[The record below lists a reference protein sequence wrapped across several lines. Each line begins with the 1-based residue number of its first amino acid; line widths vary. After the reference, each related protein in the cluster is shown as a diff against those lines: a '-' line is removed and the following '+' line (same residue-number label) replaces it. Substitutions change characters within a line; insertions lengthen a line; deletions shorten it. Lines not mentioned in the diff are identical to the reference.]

1 MSLRDPL
8 SAVVI
13 FAVSAAFFFIAGN
26 YSGGAEIFPRGVAA
40 IMMICSVILFVRGL
54 RSSAEGERMS
64 RDAVLR
70 VTAVIVLTGIYIV
83 AVQFV
88 GFITSSLIFVPLTSY
103 FLGVRNYVLIGVTT
117 IVFVGLVS
125 FLFLKVFQ
133 VPLPPEL
140 ISTLI

>member
-1 MSLRDPL
+1 
-8 SAVVI
+8 
-13 FAVSAAFFFIAGN
+13 
-26 YSGGAEIFPRGVAA
+26 
-40 IMMICSVILFVRGL
+40 MMICSVILFVRGL